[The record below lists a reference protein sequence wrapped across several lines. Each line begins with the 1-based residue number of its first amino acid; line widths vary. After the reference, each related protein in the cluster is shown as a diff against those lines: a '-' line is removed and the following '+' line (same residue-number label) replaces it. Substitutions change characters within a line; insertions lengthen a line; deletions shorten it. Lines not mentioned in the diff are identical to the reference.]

1 MSVFWQAIHT
11 VRAGAYF
18 KNALDNDS
26 NQKAKDKYK
35 KSHKI
40 SEKVLLSGVILATSA
55 LLLGRACFRA
65 IKRHRKKKKVKK
77 ALSQQPIIQQPNTN
91 QNFYH
96 YSPDT
101 YEDRIKQ
108 SEDILKQSPSN
119 NTVKEEDNIWGSDI
133 PLTNNQWKALRN
145 LKLYK
150 IEDKN
155 NKVGT
160 CCLVPVSQ
168 HGSILETI
176 YVNGSGIWQ
185 VPNLEKIKAENPKIT
200 KKELD
205 QLKNDRYQLLD
216 NNEQQQNIKLTRL
229 SQLLPSFKTEENYLP
244 DFLKICDIIN
254 FLE

>member
-26 NQKAKDKYK
+26 NQKAKDQYK

-65 IKRHRKKKKVKK
+65 IKRHRRKRKVKK
-77 ALSQQPIIQQPNTN
+77 ALAQQPMIQKPNTN
-91 QNFYH
+91 QTSYH

-108 SEDILKQSPSN
+108 SQDILKQPSSN
-119 NTVKEEDNIWGSDI
+119 NENEENNIWGADI

-155 NKVGT
+155 NKIGT
-160 CCLVPVSQ
+160 CCLIPVSQ
-168 HGSILETI
+168 HGSVLETI

-205 QLKNDRYQLLD
+205 QLRNDRYQLLD
-216 NNEQQQNIKLTRL
+216 NNEQKQNIKLTRL

-254 FLE
+254 FLD